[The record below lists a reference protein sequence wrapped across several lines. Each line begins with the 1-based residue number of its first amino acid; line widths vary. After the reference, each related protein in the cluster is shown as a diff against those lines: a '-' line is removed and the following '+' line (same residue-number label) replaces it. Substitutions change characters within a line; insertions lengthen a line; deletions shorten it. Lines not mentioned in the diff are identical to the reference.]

1 MAPMFK
7 DNRSVFG
14 GVAVITLLV
23 IITVIGFAAFLN
35 NRCQRAFWD
44 DQIIY
49 PGAEKVEEEAAFLG
63 VQRVVYRSPD
73 APEVVEAWYTEEIR
87 VQRSSQMRE
96 AVESGDFRNVET
108 FLNWQIEPDTQG
120 GSILTLAGNCIGN
133 PVL

>member
-14 GVAVITLLV
+14 GVGVITLLV

-49 PGAEKVEEEAAFLG
+49 PGAEKLEEEAAFLG
-63 VQRVVYRSPD
+63 IQRVVYRSLD
-73 APEVVEAWYTEEIR
+73 APDVVEAWYAAEDAA
-87 VQRSSQMRE
+87 QMRA
-96 AVESGDFRNVET
+96 AVLSGDFSDRPRLSWV
-108 FLNWQIEPDTQG
+108 IEPDAQG